1 MLMFVGIE
9 PKLKHVFEGIT
20 NCLYVC
26 TTAGCAVASFPIAVM
41 KLGSWEGG
49 ATLDSKFPDPTGVGG
64 AGIFAFLSWPLIVST
79 DNETKRYTQLYSNI
93 LQHSK

>member
-20 NCLYVC
+20 NCLYC